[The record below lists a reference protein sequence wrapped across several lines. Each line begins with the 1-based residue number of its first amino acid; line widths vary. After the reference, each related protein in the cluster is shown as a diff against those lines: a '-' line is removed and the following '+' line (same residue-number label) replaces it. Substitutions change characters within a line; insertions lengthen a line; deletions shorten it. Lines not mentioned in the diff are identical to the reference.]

1 MQNTTKEL
9 SKKII
14 QLLPYE
20 KQFLFVDELSFISD
34 DKIIG
39 HYTFTKN
46 EFFYRAHF
54 KHIPVTPGVIL
65 IEMMGQIGLVCHL
78 VYLNN
83 LHLNNKVFHPILSN
97 VEASFLKEIKINDR
111 LTIIAEK
118 TYLRRGI
125 LKSNVKLLN
134 SNNEVCALCKGQA
147 HLIIE

>member
-1 MQNTTKEL
+1 MQKVIKKL
-9 SKKII
+9 SEKII
-14 QLLPYE
+14 QVLPYE
-20 KQFLFVDELSFISD
+20 KPFHFVDELSFISD
-34 DKIIG
+34 DIIIG
-39 HYTFTKN
+39 HYTFTEN
-46 EFFYRAHF
+46 DFFYRAHF
-54 KHIPVTPGVIL
+54 KHIPITPGVIV

-78 VYLNN
+78 IYFNK

-97 VEASFLKEIKINDR
+97 VEASVLKEIKINDR